1 MKASRKLSKSL
12 PPVDFERLI
21 SSEDSGID
29 SEISIASTDS
39 CVLDDRQSQ
48 ENGQKFLLG
57 EMYSLEQRMKGISQA
72 ITWIKEELT
81 QMKETDKKL
90 IKQIISIRTDIVHLK
105 QDTEETEDGKNLT
118 VPKKSAPI
126 GDSGYGSDRAYL
138 AGGRTEEINEKNY
151 ILPENFPTSG
161 HLFENNIRATW
172 AI

>member
-12 PPVDFERLI
+12 PPADFERLI

-29 SEISIASTDS
+29 SEISIASADS
-39 CVLDDRQSQ
+39 CVLNDRQSQ
-48 ENGQKFLLG
+48 DNGHKLLLG
-57 EMYSLEQRMKGISQA
+57 EMYSIEQRMKGISQA
-72 ITWIKEELT
+72 ITWIKEELVK
-81 QMKETDKKL
+81 MRETDKKL
-90 IKQIISIRTDIVHLK
+90 TKQIIYIRTDIAHLK
-105 QDTEETEDGKNLT
+105 QNTEEMEDRQNLT
-118 VPKKSAPI
+118 VPKESAPI

-172 AI
+172 VI

>member
-1 MKASRKLSKSL
+1 
-12 PPVDFERLI
+12 
-21 SSEDSGID
+21 
-29 SEISIASTDS
+29 
-39 CVLDDRQSQ
+39 
-48 ENGQKFLLG
+48 
-57 EMYSLEQRMKGISQA
+57 MKGISQA

-90 IKQIISIRTDIVHLK
+90 IKQIISIRTDIVHIK

-138 AGGRTEEINEKNY
+138 AGDRTEEINEKNY